1 MLIPVCLF
9 LQGLLGKLYLDL
21 HKISISTNCGDLC
34 ELWGALSPSPQ
45 IVQGNLR
52 SVEALPRAP
61 QIAGKLSLQ
70 LMSSTS
76 KWPRLLRA
84 RPRQH
89 NSPRCSTP
97 SRQSHRQ
104 PRGRGNSGS
113 RLGNLP
119 DQGEWYGNLLDLPG
133 PTSHL
138 FDYPCNCPARGS

>member
-9 LQGLLGKLYLDL
+9 VQGLLGKLYLDL
-21 HKISISTNCGDLC
+21 HKISISTHCGDLC

-70 LMSSTS
+70 LMSSTF

-97 SRQSHRQ
+97 SRQSPRQ
-104 PRGRGNSGS
+104 PCGRVNSGS
-113 RLGNLP
+113 RPRNLA

-133 PTSHL
+133 ATCHLVGASCGCPT
-138 FDYPCNCPARGS
+138 RGS